1 MEHRT
6 IYVLYKYC
14 LLSLNVFRIEVEDR
28 MIFYNPA
35 EPVRRLNTTFMFK
48 ISPFTQEQLDCIRN
62 VMWQN
67 I

>member
-1 MEHRT
+1 
-6 IYVLYKYC
+6 
-14 LLSLNVFRIEVEDR
+14 

-48 ISPFTQEQLDCIRN
+48 ISPFTQEQLDCMGN

-67 I
+67 IQSIENLKKVKENSNVIYIYMF